1 MLGDCNAKIGKETCY
16 REVIG
21 KESIHETTNDNRTRV
36 INFAMEN
43 NLIVSSTRFP
53 HKTIYKGSWT
63 SPEGNTVNQID
74 NIAIQE
80 RFSNSINDIRTLRGA
95 DCDSDHFL
103 VRASMRIKLKKTRRT
118 TNTRT
123 KFCLESPKT
132 LKYTA
137 DTKEI

>member
-21 KESIHETTNDNRTRV
+21 KESIHETTNDNGTRV

-43 NLIVSSTRFP
+43 NLTVSSTRFP
-53 HKTIYKGSWT
+53 HKRIHKGSWT

-74 NIAIQE
+74 HIAIQK
-80 RFSNSINDIRTLRGA
+80 RFSNCPTVSTMSER
-95 DCDSDHFL
+95 
-103 VRASMRIKLKKTRRT
+103 
-118 TNTRT
+118 
-123 KFCLESPKT
+123 CLESLKT